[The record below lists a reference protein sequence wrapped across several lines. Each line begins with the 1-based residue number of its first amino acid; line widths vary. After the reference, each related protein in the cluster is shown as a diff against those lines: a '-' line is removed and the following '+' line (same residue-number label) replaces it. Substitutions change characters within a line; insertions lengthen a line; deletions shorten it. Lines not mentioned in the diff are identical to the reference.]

1 MKNFITLLVL
11 GILMGSCTNSENK
24 MVTISVLE
32 DVTETN
38 FIASSSFELM
48 ESKLGL
54 SDDIWAGVRFRYGT
68 ISSLEHNK
76 RYELLLKP
84 EQSLT
89 GNNLER
95 RAKVTAFSQE
105 VEYLLNHPKDSTV
118 YQYSAIWEPLTEEI
132 KMLQKDSL
140 GVFTVYL
147 FSDLQEN
154 NNSWFSTYSKSD
166 MGHLKNNPQKI
177 EQLFLEKAK
186 AISKKA
192 STLKVIVVYQ
202 PRNRQED
209 MLFKQMKQLY
219 KAVFKEL
226 QIPIEFTANLN

>member
-1 MKNFITLLVL
+1 MKTFITLMVL
-11 GILMGSCTNSENK
+11 GILMDSCTNSDNTI
-24 MVTISVLE
+24 VTISVLE

-38 FIASSSFELM
+38 FIASPSFELM

-54 SDDIWAGVRFRYGT
+54 SDDIWAGARFRYGT

-95 RAKVTAFSQE
+95 RAKVTAFSQG
-105 VEYLLNHPKDSTV
+105 VEYLLNHPKDSTI
-118 YQYSAIWEPLTEEI
+118 YQYSSIWEPLVEEI
-132 KMLQKDSL
+132 KMLQEDSL
-140 GVFTVYL
+140 GASIVYL
-147 FSDLQEN
+147 FSDLRQN
-154 NNSWFSTYSKSD
+154 TLLFSTYSKSD
-166 MGHLKNNPQKI
+166 MRLLKNEPQKI
-177 EQLFLEKAK
+177 EKRFLEKAK
-186 AISKKA
+186 TLSKKA
-192 STLKVIVVYQ
+192 STLKVIVVFEPQ
-202 PRNRQED
+202 NRQED